1 MSLGRHTA
9 YNLGGAVL
17 PLALS
22 LLTVP
27 AYIALIG
34 EARYGVLSVAFLLL
48 GYFGLFDLGLGTATA
63 QRIAAVGD
71 ASREEV
77 AATFWTALLLNL
89 GLGCLGGLLIWPV
102 ADYFFGHVF
111 KADPALRAEMLSA
124 VPWLALALPLATLS
138 GVLTG
143 ALQGKS
149 RFFELNLVSVVTSVL
164 TQLVPLLVA
173 WKIGVGLWLLLP
185 AVVASRL
192 VAIVILYARCRVHV
206 LAGTRARF
214 SRGDARALLHFGGWV
229 TVTSLVGPL
238 MVMLDRFVIGAM
250 LGARSVAYYVVP
262 FQLVEK
268 SLIFPAALCSAL
280 FPRLSGRSA
289 EESLPLARSALQ
301 ALAALMTPLVVGGL
315 FLIEPFLR
323 WWLHPEFAV
332 YASTS
337 ARILL
342 LGFWAN
348 AFARI
353 PYVALQAAGRPGV
366 VARCHLAELLP
377 YLGALYVG
385 LSTWGLPGAALAF
398 SVRAFADCGLLLL
411 LAGFLRAGLRTLAVP
426 GGLVLGSFALATA
439 LPKTPLLALGLA
451 TAGGVAAAGWA
462 WFSAPAALRA
472 LANPLAWR
480 RGFRESLS

>member
-9 YNLGGAVL
+9 YNLGGTVL

-48 GYFGLFDLGLGTATA
+48 GYFGLFDLGLGAATA
-63 QRIAAVGD
+63 QRIAAAGD
-71 ASREEV
+71 AAREDV
-77 AATFWTALLLNL
+77 ADIFWTALLLNL
-89 GLGCLGGLLIWPV
+89 GLGCLGGLLIWPA
-102 ADYFFGHVF
+102 ADYFFGYVF
-111 KADPALRAEMLSA
+111 KADPGLRAEMLAA

-149 RFFELNLVSVVTSVL
+149 RFFEINVVSVVTSVL
-164 TQLVPLLVA
+164 TQLVPLAVA
-173 WKIGVGLWLLLP
+173 WRIGVHLALLLP

-192 VAIVILYARCRVHV
+192 VAIAILYARCRVHV
-206 LAGTRARF
+206 LEGARARF
-214 SRGDARALLHFGGWV
+214 SRKDARALLHFGGWV

-238 MVMLDRFVIGAM
+238 MVVLDRFVIGAM

-268 SLIFPAALCSAL
+268 SLVFPAALCSAL
-280 FPRLSGRSA
+280 FPRMSGLPTK
-289 EESLPLARSALQ
+289 ESLPLARSAMQ
-301 ALAALMTPLVVGGL
+301 ALAALMTPLVIAGL

-323 WWLHPEFAV
+323 WWLNPGLAFH
-332 YASTS
+332 ASTP

-348 AFARI
+348 SFARI

-366 VARCHLAELLP
+366 IAKCHLAELLP
-377 YLGALYVG
+377 YLGALYLG
-385 LSTWGLPGAALAF
+385 LATWGLPGAALAF
-398 SVRAFADCGLLLL
+398 SVRVVVDCGLLLG
-411 LAGFLRAGLRTLAVP
+411 LAGFLRAGLRTLLVP
-426 GGLVLGSFALATA
+426 GALVLGAFVFATT
-439 LPKTPLLALGLA
+439 LPKTPLLALGMA
-451 TAGGVAAAGWA
+451 TVGGLVAAGWA

-472 LANPLAWR
+472 LANPVAWGR
-480 RGFRESLS
+480 STRGSVP

>member
-9 YNLGGAVL
+9 YNLGGSLL

-71 ASREEV
+71 ASREDV

-149 RFFELNLVSVVTSVL
+149 RFFELNLVSVATSVL
-164 TQLVPLLVA
+164 TQLVPLAVA
-173 WKIGVGLWLLLP
+173 WKIGVGLGLLLP

-192 VAIVILYARCRVHV
+192 VAIAILYARCRVHV

-214 SRGDARALLHFGGWV
+214 SRRDARSLLHFGGWV

-238 MVMLDRFVIGAM
+238 MVVLDRFVIGAM
-250 LGARSVAYYVVP
+250 LGARAVAYYVVP

-268 SLIFPAALCSAL
+268 SAVFPAALCSAL
-280 FPRLSGRSA
+280 FPRMSGRSA
-289 EESLPLARSALQ
+289 EESLPLARAALQ
-301 ALAALMTPLVVGGL
+301 ALAALMTPLVVAGL

-323 WWLHPEFAV
+323 WWLHPGFAAS
-332 YASTS
+332 ASTP

-353 PYVALQAAGRPGV
+353 PYVALQAAGKPSL
-366 VARCHLAELLP
+366 VAKCHLAELLP
-377 YLGALYVG
+377 YLAALYLG
-385 LSTWGLPGAALAF
+385 LATWGLPGAALAF
-398 SVRAFADCGLLLL
+398 SVRAVVDCGLLLL

-426 GGLVLGSFALATA
+426 GGLVLGSFILATA
-439 LPKTPLLALGLA
+439 LPKTPLPALGMAL
-451 TAGGVAAAGWA
+451 AGGLVAAGWA

-472 LANPLAWR
+472 LANPVVWG
-480 RGFRESLS
+480 RGLRGSLS